1 MKVRDRADRID
12 AAGGRAVFVVHDEPD
27 RIRESMLAGLDVVFP
42 VLVDLDRQAYR
53 AWGLRR
59 AKWTTVYL
67 DPSVWGSYARKL
79 LAGERLPK
87 GGRDTL
93 QLGGDFVV
101 APDGTLAYARPQE
114 ADARPPVGE
123 LLTALERAAGTR

>member
-1 MKVRDRADRID
+1 M
-12 AAGGRAVFVVHDEPD
+12 VHDDPD
-27 RIRESMLAGLDVVFP
+27 QIRESMLAGLEVPFP

-59 AKWTTVYL
+59 AKWRTVYL
-67 DPSVWGSYARKL
+67 DPKVWRSYARKL
-79 LAGERLPK
+79 LTGQRLPR

-101 APDGTLAYARPQE
+101 APDGTLTYSRPQE
-114 ADARPPVGE
+114 VDDRPPVGE
-123 LLTALERAAGTR
+123 LLTALEEAAGRA